1 MKFIYSLMLF
11 TFLMSTFAPVE
22 STAYNCERKLNQ
34 IQSIDLN
41 RACQK
46 PDSKDCISAKSAY
59 ADYKANCSTTT
70 STTKSAPIVAAPAP
84 VKSSTTKTSTAPKS
98 TTTKSKSTATPPKEE
113 TSAQQVNVP
122 NTNSIYCNDTSYK
135 SGSCYC
141 NSNEKK
147 ETVSA
152 NTLNATVSKCVMASS
167 GNKNPISPK
176 FDVESCLSGIKYYV
190 DACRDD
196 AEKAVSSCDP
206 EQQAES
212 NSDAAFD
219 MKNIFNAAN
228 SMALKKGAGSG
239 AYETCLQTALI
250 TQAGYYTTDQLK
262 QVCEPQVDQC
272 KKSCDTA
279 KKSILENQDE
289 VYLNCKRQAQ
299 EADPSLSD
307 NEFESQYGNG
317 IANQFKDLIALS
329 NESSQACEKDAE
341 DYKAQIAQASND
353 FNNAAK
359 QAQICRCQTG
369 STGEDCSVIQGPA
382 QCALNPNAVGC
393 AMSTINCNNS
403 DSLQCRCIRN
413 PNLAECKSTNGGPS
427 VFASVNGG
435 FKPTTSNGGS
445 PKISNEDFDISFDE
459 ESSLAAVSGTPGGA
473 TSPFGSS
480 QASGGGGGGGSGA
493 GGGGA
498 DDPAVAGA
506 EGESSFKPLLD
517 KPKGLLGGLLN
528 KLGFGG
534 GDAGQK
540 KYKTD
545 ANGKKIDP
553 SKWKPGM
560 LRGVAGDGSE
570 IGPKHR
576 DIWKQMNSQ
585 YFLQEKTF
593 LQEK

>member
-1 MKFIYSLMLF
+1 
-11 TFLMSTFAPVE
+11 MSTFAFGKSYIGVDKCQTQLQKCLSMQNE
-22 STAYNCERKLNQ
+22 KAKTTCVTSSSGAYQTCLSQQGLTNNSQ
-34 IQSIDLN
+34 
-41 RACQK
+41 AYH
-46 PDSKDCISAKSAY
+46 PDNKSFLYCRDEAKIPLGTSRFHTCV
-59 ADYKANCSTTT
+59 ANHEAGLQ
-70 STTKSAPIVAAPAP
+70 TTKSPAAKAPVAKTPEERTPTSAERSSRACDGVTAGDCSCAGSKKVVVKDASMNSSAIYKCDITVAA
-84 VKSSTTKTSTAPKS
+84 SETKT
-98 TTTKSKSTATPPKEE
+98 
-113 TSAQQVNVP
+113 VV
-122 NTNSIYCNDTSYK
+122 
-135 SGSCYC
+135 G
-141 NSNEKK
+141 EKF
-147 ETVSA
+147 E
-152 NTLNATVSKCVMASS
+152 
-167 GNKNPISPK
+167 
-176 FDVESCLSGIKYYV
+176 VESCLSGIKYYV

-196 AEKAVSSCDP
+196 AKKAVSSCDP
-206 EQQAES
+206 DEQAET
-212 NSDAAFD
+212 NSDTAFD

-228 SMALKKGAGSG
+228 TMALKKGAGSG

-262 QVCEPQVDQC
+262 KTCEPQVDQC
-272 KKSCDTA
+272 KASCDIA

-413 PNLAECKSTNGGPS
+413 PNLAECKTTNGGPS
-427 VFASVNGG
+427 VFASANTG

-445 PKISNEDFDISFDE
+445 PKISNGDFDISFDE

-473 TSPFGSS
+473 TSPFGSG
-480 QASGGGGGGGSGA
+480 QASGGGGGGGGA

-517 KPKGLLGGLLN
+517 KPKSMLSNLLN
-528 KLGFGG
+528 KFGFGG

-560 LRGVAGDGSE
+560 IRGVAGDGSE